1 LKDGAAQRKAAG
13 RGSKAGVRSSPPA
26 PLQVAEAP
34 GQGLALWQLMLAGG
48 LVLAFYGVLR
58 IGVGEPWGYDDYYH
72 LGVARELWQR
82 FPLRSF
88 PWTPFSLLA
97 DRYADKE
104 FLFHLVL
111 MPLASLPVGTAALI
125 GALMGQAFLIGSMAW
140 FLRSQRIPAA
150 AGWLLCLAGLGPFFI
165 LRIEQVR
172 PHVWMLGFSV
182 LVLGLLFLGARPGE
196 RPRYWIW
203 TLAVVCAAFG
213 MTHTTGWLAI
223 VYAFTWSLAGR
234 FAPLRGDRGE
244 DRRFEIAPVL
254 AAAGGWLFG
263 QLVHPNL
270 PNNFWLLWMVNVKV
284 PLAATGA
291 ASRSLREAI
300 GVELQASSV
309 PFLLEQWPLFI
320 APVFTVAR
328 LVRRPW
334 ARTRA
339 ALTLVSLTLAFLV
352 AGAFLLRRLL
362 EISAVLGIMVLALV
376 VAEEL
381 RRGGA
386 RRPQPGRGRTLAAVA
401 LALAVVWT
409 VVQVRE
415 LGRGDLRPLGGGRP
429 LAMASF
435 LGEKGRPGDLVFS
448 AQWADS
454 APIFYMAPRLK
465 SLVAL
470 DPTFFYAK
478 DPQLFDRYW
487 AIAHGGS
494 GDPVGEIGRRFGA
507 RYVTIW
513 KAPGFEPL
521 ARQLRRDRRAWILYE
536 DRFYEVW
543 EIAAAAGGG

>member
-1 LKDGAAQRKAAG
+1 MNPTVGAGGKTRD
-13 RGSKAGVRSSPPA
+13 RSVRPADRRAKRPEAPPPPEPPA
-26 PLQVAEAP
+26 RGP
-34 GQGLALWQLMLAGG
+34 ALWQLMLSGG
-48 LVLAFYGVLR
+48 LVIAFYGALR

-97 DRYADKE
+97 ERYADKE

-111 MPLASLPVGTAALI
+111 MPFASLPVGTAALI
-125 GALMGQAFLIGSMAW
+125 GALLGQAFLIGSMAW
-140 FLRSQRIPAA
+140 FLRSQRIPGA

-182 LVLGLLFLGARPGE
+182 LVLGLLLRGARPAE
-196 RPRYWIW
+196 RPRYWSW

-213 MTHTTGWLAI
+213 LTHTTGWLAI
-223 VYAFTWSLAGR
+223 VYAFAWSLAGL
-234 FAPLRGDRGE
+234 FARGGE
-244 DRRFEIAPVL
+244 ESGEERRFELAPVL

-291 ASRSLREAI
+291 ASRSLHEAI

-362 EISAVLGIMVLALV
+362 EISAVLGIMALALV
-376 VAEEL
+376 VAEEI
-381 RRGGA
+381 RRGAG
-386 RRPQPGRGRTLAAVA
+386 RRPASRGRTLAAVA
-401 LALAVVWT
+401 LALAAVWT
-409 VVQVRE
+409 VVQVRD

-435 LGEKGRPGDLVFS
+435 LGKNGQPGGLVFT

-478 DPQLFDRYW
+478 DPQLFERYW
-487 AIAHGGS
+487 AIAHGRS
-494 GDPVGEIGRRFGA
+494 GDPVGEIARRFGA
-507 RYVTIW
+507 RYITIW
-513 KAPGFEPL
+513 KAPGFQPL
-521 ARQLRRDRRAWILYE
+521 ALQLRRDRRTWRIYE

-543 EIAAAAGGG
+543 ELAAPGG